1 MHLFEEGLTRVRFP
15 DNRETD
21 LNVLCRLGLLL
32 RPRLEGVKAGEG
44 ILRLGIE
51 LNTAFVLINA
61 EMGASL
67 DKDLKA
73 IPEVKEFYSVYG
85 VYDYVVRIEANS
97 MEQLKDVITSKIRR
111 MENVRSTL
119 TMMVI
124 D

>member
-1 MHLFEEGLTRVRFP
+1 M
-15 DNRETD
+15 ETD

-32 RPRLEGVKAGEG
+32 RARLEGVKAGEC
-44 ILRLGIE
+44 ILGLGIE

>member
-1 MHLFEEGLTRVRFP
+1 
-15 DNRETD
+15 
-21 LNVLCRLGLLL
+21 
-32 RPRLEGVKAGEG
+32 
-44 ILRLGIE
+44 

>member
-1 MHLFEEGLTRVRFP
+1 
-15 DNRETD
+15 
-21 LNVLCRLGLLL
+21 L
-32 RPRLEGVKAGEG
+32 RGRLEGVKAGEG

>member
-1 MHLFEEGLTRVRFP
+1 M
-15 DNRETD
+15 
-21 LNVLCRLGLLL
+21 
-32 RPRLEGVKAGEG
+32 
-44 ILRLGIE
+44 
-51 LNTAFVLINA
+51 NTAFVLINA